1 MAIPCT
7 SLLAGP
13 TRSEASR
20 VPEVLSA
27 VCLQCTSN
35 VSFLFGESIQL
46 RLYIKK
52 NYYTLHRFFHTMVEK
67 VLEPSS
73 SLFSSDTRES
83 LEFWRC
89 SSAPLHF
96 KDLVHWLV
104 HAASLHR
111 RWSNKNFLLARY
123 GVIPVSGT
131 SLDDES
137 AEVEQLPVACHV
149 LTSCQSFSG
158 T

>member
-13 TRSEASR
+13 TRSDEIR

-27 VCLQCTSN
+27 ICLQCTSN

-46 RLYIKK
+46 RLYMTK
-52 NYYTLHRFFHTMVEK
+52 NYYTFDRFFHSIVEK
-67 VLEPSS
+67 ILEPSS

-96 KDLVHWLV
+96 KDVVHWLV

-123 GVIPVSGT
+123 GVIPASGK

-137 AEVEQLPVACHV
+137 AEVDQLPFHCLALNCY
-149 LTSCQSFSG
+149 SSFLG